1 MDALGYVLAALL
13 GFVAGA
19 ACTIKAFLIMHANSV
34 NGKK

>member
-1 MDALGYVLAALL
+1 MDAPGFLLGALL

-19 ACTIKAFLIMHANSV
+19 ACTVKAFLIMHANSV